1 MPFIAKLQSHELAQI
16 GLLGASR
23 HFVLVAHPTCPG
35 EPRRCSMLRRI
46 GVPQPM
52 NCRVIGISISRGMEY
67 VIAGDHSLELQPSL
81 NDDAMAFAQ
90 LST

>member
-1 MPFIAKLQSHELAQI
+1 
-16 GLLGASR
+16 
-23 HFVLVAHPTCPG
+23 
-35 EPRRCSMLRRI
+35 
-46 GVPQPM
+46 
-52 NCRVIGISISRGMEY
+52 MEY